1 MNNLLDKISHFLGE
15 RPGLLPL
22 IGVGLIVLNL
32 LLQFFRGS
40 WFVDSNFVLHVG
52 LIISVLGLLLITP
65 LR

>member
-1 MNNLLDKISHFLGE
+1 MNDLLDKISHFLGE

-22 IGVGLIVLNL
+22 IGVALIVLNL
-32 LLQFFRGS
+32 ILQFFSGN

-52 LIISVLGLLLITP
+52 LIISIIGLLLINP